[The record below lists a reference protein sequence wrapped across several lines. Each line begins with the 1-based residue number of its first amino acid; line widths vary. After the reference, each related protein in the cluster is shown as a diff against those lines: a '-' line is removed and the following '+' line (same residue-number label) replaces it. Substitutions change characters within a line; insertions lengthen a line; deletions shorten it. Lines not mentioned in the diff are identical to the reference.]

1 MKHVHADL
9 IKQWADDTSIEIQMR
24 IKHSNTSW
32 ANANRPLWDPEREY
46 RIKPKMI
53 KVGRHEWPEPLK
65 EIVCNMMYTFNLV
78 TGEIHEIY
86 AMRPSTL
93 AVTAGVAH
101 ATREAAEQQ
110 RDALICINK
119 GDIE

>member
-32 ANANRPLWDPEREY
+32 ANAYRPLWDSEREY
-46 RIKPKMI
+46 RIKPKLI
-53 KVGRHEWPEPLK
+53 RVGRHEWPEPLK
-65 EIVCNMMYTFNLV
+65 EVIGGVMYTVNLV
-78 TGEIHEIY
+78 TREINELY
-86 AMRPSTL
+86 TLKPSTM
-93 AVTAGVAH
+93 AVAAGVAH
-101 ATREAAEQQ
+101 ATREAAEQH
-110 RDALICINK
+110 RDALICISK